1 MRWVGE
7 GSDLWR
13 VRVDLFAED
22 ASPARVKTASEAML
36 RQLPFDDGAGRPGG
50 GVAADQGRGIE
61 GRPVVG
67 LTFWVR
73 ADDIGEAAT
82 TAVEAGR
89 RAGTQSGVG
98 SDLYDVVV
106 IPDTA
111 VARPDDPTY
120 PPMPD

>member
-13 VRVDLFAED
+13 VRVDLLAE
-22 ASPARVKTASEAML
+22 SPAPVTTASEAML
-36 RQLPFDDGAGRPGG
+36 RQLPFADGEAGVGG

-73 ADDIGEAAT
+73 ADDVAQAAR
-82 TAVEAGR
+82 TAVEVAGR
-89 RAGTQSGVG
+89 AGVESGVG
-98 SDLYDVVV
+98 SELYDVV
-106 IPDTA
+106 
-111 VARPDDPTY
+111 
-120 PPMPD
+120 

>member
-13 VRVDLFAED
+13 VRVDLFAEGE
-22 ASPARVKTASEAML
+22 SPRVRTASEAML
-36 RQLPFDDGAGRPGG
+36 RQLPFDDGAASTGG

-73 ADDIGEAAT
+73 ANDVGDAAR
-82 TAVEAGR
+82 TAVEAAR
-89 RAGTQSGVG
+89 RAGMESGVG
-98 SDLYDVVV
+98 AELYDVVV
-106 IPDTA
+106 IPSPA
-111 VARPDDPTY
+111 VASPDDPAD